1 MKFVL
6 KSLVVIKQLLFIK
19 SFIPF
24 SLLLFLFLTSC
35 NFFASSTPEVTKPKD
50 KMTEVPTTNE
60 PNSIGMN
67 TWFLTDWDGS
77 NAFVDLMKHGRPWKD
92 ADWKNDI
99 TADENGWPLQDCST
113 VLFAGDNVKA
123 LDFNGVYTVSFEGQ
137 ADVTAL
143 WVNAMVSN
151 KIYNSETN
159 ITTCDMT
166 YSISD
171 SATGGIV
178 FRNTKPTAAS
188 ANNTGIKDIR
198 IIRPGYPKDGSKVF
212 TDPFVDA
219 FDEIGL
225 IRPMEWLTINANSLV
240 EWKERTKP
248 GYALGACRT

>member
-6 KSLVVIKQLLFIK
+6 RSLVDIKKRLLIK
-19 SFIPF
+19 SFTPF
-24 SLLLFLFLTSC
+24 GILFFLL
-35 NFFASSTPEVTKPKD
+35 ASSCSNFAGVTPEVTKPNS
-50 KMTEVPTTNE
+50 EGAVVRTNE
-60 PNSIGMN
+60 SNSIGMN
-67 TWFLTDWDGS
+67 TWFLSDWDGS